1 MKKLLL
7 TMAAVVLTTATA
19 FAQQRAPAASQQK
32 APAADQQKA
41 PAAAQHAAQHKA
53 PAAANRFAKQVAAAN
68 TFEIQSSQ
76 LAKDRAQSEDVRSFA
91 QQMITDHTKA
101 GEDFKLAVEAANV
114 SPAPQEQPD
123 ARQKA
128 KLSKLRNAQG
138 SAFDKA
144 YVAAQLKAHEQA
156 VSLFKRYAKN
166 GRSAPL
172 KDFAARTL
180 PTLEHHLEMI
190 QGISKK
196 GGVASR

>member
-1 MKKLLL
+1 MKKILVTL
-7 TMAAVVLTTATA
+7 AAVVMTSTIAVA
-19 FAQQRAPAASQQK
+19 QQK
-32 APAADQQKA
+32 APAE
-41 PAAAQHAAQHKA
+41 
-53 PAAANRFAKQVAAAN
+53 ANALAKKVAAAN

-76 LAKDRAQSEDVRSFA
+76 LAKDRTQSGELRSFA
-91 QQMITDHTKA
+91 QQMISDHTKA
-101 GEDFKLAVEAANV
+101 GEEFKSAVQAANV
-114 SPAPQEQPD
+114 SPPPPEQPD

-128 KLSKLRNAQG
+128 TLAKLRNAQG

-166 GRSAPL
+166 GRTAPL
-172 KDFAARTL
+172 KAFATKTL

-190 QGISKK
+190 QAISKK